1 MKKRAVI
8 HVGLPKCGSSS
19 LQFILA
25 SNRDLLLRSGF
36 LYPAISQRR
45 AGELSD
51 DDAGE
56 GETPAGHMRL
66 AGALSKSRRRRTPP
80 PPLFLDILD
89 EFENSGARTLVLS
102 SEGFITK
109 SRKLQPG
116 VFGDMAERYDID
128 IVLVVRRR
136 DRWLLSRY
144 KQNVKNRSHRI
155 KQCFTEFLQR
165 KGRAQFSIFDA
176 ITHMQDVVL
185 PGSRVHVFSL
195 DGPHAD
201 TVAQFGQV
209 IGVPLETFQGDGAL
223 LGNRN
228 AQLFKLGKP
237 INASPS
243 DLMTLFLVN
252 CNRADMEQQA
262 FAEID
267 EASVELDEAS
277 IELERNETADIA
289 VEILSAEL
297 SELLLGYGKEGDE
310 RLAQRYGL
318 AVETPRPIV
327 EKAGTAYREFLTSEE
342 FDTVAERLLPKLSP
356 HAQNALSS
364 IMTRRPAAAHMAPAA
379 PRHRSPGRAADLPV
393 VA

>member
-45 AGELSD
+45 AGQLG
-51 DDAGE
+51 DDATRE
-56 GETPAGHMRL
+56 GRTRPGHMRL
-66 AGALSKSRRRRTPP
+66 AGALSKSRRTPP

-89 EFENSGARTLVLS
+89 EFENSGARTLLFS

-116 VFGDMAERYDID
+116 AFGDMAERYDID

-144 KQNVKNRSHRI
+144 KQHVKTRSHRI
-155 KQCFTEFLQR
+155 KQSFTEFFQH
-165 KGRAQFSIFDA
+165 KGMAQFSIFDA
-176 ITHMQDVVL
+176 ITRMQDVAL

-195 DGPHAD
+195 DQPHAD

-209 IGVPLETFQGDGAL
+209 IGVPLETFRGDGAL
-223 LGNRN
+223 LRNRN
-228 AQLFKLGKP
+228 AHLFKLGKP

-243 DLMTLFLVN
+243 DLMTLFLLN
-252 CNRADMEQQA
+252 CNRADMERHA
-262 FAEID
+262 FAEIA
-267 EASVELDEAS
+267 EVST
-277 IELERNETADIA
+277 ELERNETADIP

-297 SELLLGYGKEGDE
+297 SELLLGYGKEDDE

-318 AVETPRPIV
+318 AVETPRPVV

-356 HAQNALSS
+356 HARDALSS
-364 IMTRRPAAAHMAPAA
+364 IMTRRPALATERPATARMASGA
-379 PRHRSPGRAADLPV
+379 RRRRSPNRATDLPV